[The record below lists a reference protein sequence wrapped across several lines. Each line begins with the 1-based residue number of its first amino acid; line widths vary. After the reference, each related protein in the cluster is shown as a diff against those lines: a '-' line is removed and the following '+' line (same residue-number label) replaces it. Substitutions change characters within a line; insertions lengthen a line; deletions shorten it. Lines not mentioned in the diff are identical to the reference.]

1 MKALLLSSKSSS
13 ELIRIL
19 REHFINENTNVF
31 MANLANTTRVD
42 IIQSTELQAQLQ
54 FQICKIL
61 MHNLYNYTQQNM
73 MFDFIRHTTQ
83 NQIGMALYVNPVYVT
98 EILKPMYEMY
108 IPEEDHQEVENK
120 LVSIYHSYINLM
132 YMRDHDRF
140 NQVLYNLM
148 LTFIET
154 IPNNI
159 QVLRFELN
167 PQLAPMVC
175 YTDLPDKWG
184 TQRNHG
190 MMQPLYA

>member
-73 MFDFIRHTTQ
+73 MFDFIRHTAQ
-83 NQIGMALYVNPVYVT
+83 NQIGMALYINPVYVT

-120 LVSIYHSYINLM
+120 LVSIYRSYINLM

-148 LTFIET
+148 LT
-154 IPNNI
+154 
-159 QVLRFELN
+159 VS
-167 PQLAPMVC
+167 
-175 YTDLPDKWG
+175 
-184 TQRNHG
+184 
-190 MMQPLYA
+190 